1 MREIDADNRGLIESL
16 AGTTVLVLGDVML
29 DEYVWGEVRR
39 ISQEA
44 PVPIVEAS
52 RRTYAAGG
60 AGNVAVNVV
69 GLGGVAL
76 LGGVVGSDYPAGK
89 LCGVLTE
96 CGVIANGLV
105 TDAHRPTTTKTRIVA
120 HSQQVVRVDSEM
132 RSALTAE
139 LEADLLAWVENALP
153 TVGACVL
160 SDYNK
165 GVVSPGLAQAFIGL
179 ARQNHKPVIVDPK
192 GTDYAKYR
200 GATVITPNLHEVE
213 RVVNREIHDE
223 VAMQEAATQ
232 LSGLLAGG
240 AVLITRGAEGM
251 SLFTSEAPPVHIPT
265 VARAVYDVTGAG
277 DTVVS
282 TLALGLAVGAT
293 LERASRLAN
302 RAAGIVVGKLGT
314 ARVSAEELLAHAT
327 E

>member
-1 MREIDADNRGLIESL
+1 MRDDRGLIKSL

-69 GLGGVAL
+69 GLGGIAL
-76 LGGVVGSDYPAGK
+76 LGGVVGSDYSAGK

-96 CGVIANGLV
+96 CGVLTNGLA
-105 TDAHRPTTTKTRIVA
+105 TEALRPTTTKTRIVA

-132 RSALTAE
+132 RDPLTAE
-139 LEADLLAWVENALP
+139 LEAELLAWVEKALP

-165 GVVSPGLAQAFIGL
+165 GVVSPGLAQAFISL
-179 ARQNHKPVIVDPK
+179 ARQHRKPVIVDPK

-213 RVVNREIHDE
+213 RVVNRELRNEDE
-223 VAMQEAATQ
+223 IQMAAAQ
-232 LSGLLAGG
+232 LSEMLSGG
-240 AVLITRGAEGM
+240 AVLITRGPQGM
-251 SLFTSEAPPVHIPT
+251 SLFTSASAPAHIPT
-265 VARAVYDVTGAG
+265 VALAVYDVTGAG

-282 TLALGLAVGAT
+282 TLALGLAVGAS
-293 LERASRLAN
+293 LEDAACLAN

-314 ARVSAEELLAHAT
+314 SRVSAEELLAHST